1 MTGPVDQGR
10 CEVQG
15 VLLFLNGEK
24 YSKHV
29 CRLMGRGKK
38 REGWMIPESEAIPA
52 EAKSL
57 RRCGGEGPSPRM
69 WWCVWRDRSGKVGIT
84 GDVHFKRCWA

>member
-1 MTGPVDQGR
+1 MR
-10 CEVQG
+10 FIQG
-15 VLLFLNGEK
+15 VLLFLNGKK

-38 REGWMIPESEAIPA
+38 RERWMIPEGEAIPA

-57 RRCGGEGPSPRM
+57 RRCGGEGQPTDVVVCLERPF
-69 WWCVWRDRSGKVGIT
+69 WKGGIT